1 MKNTDKAAVEARKAV
16 RSAWGERAAR
26 LGFVANG
33 ILHAMLG
40 FLTLNVA
47 LARGG
52 DADQS
57 GAMRT
62 LSAQPGGEILIW
74 ICFLGCLL
82 LAVWSL
88 AQAIV
93 PSQKGLGFIVKQAGT
108 GVVFAAIGTTF
119 GSYALGAG
127 KDSSQQS
134 TSISATLMS
143 SPAGSVALIIAGLVV
158 IGVGIYFIY
167 SGVARK
173 FTKSLRR
180 PSSPTVQRTLMIL
193 GTAGYVAKGL
203 TLAALGL
210 LIVVSTAQHDPED
223 STGLD
228 GALKAVRDQP
238 FGSFALIA
246 IAVGLMAYAVF
257 LFMRSRYDEMKQ
269 GAGL

>member
-1 MKNTDKAAVEARKAV
+1 MKNTDKAALEARKAV
-16 RSAWGERAAR
+16 RSQWFERAAR

-33 ILHAMLG
+33 VLHAMLG
-40 FLTLNVA
+40 LLALNVA

-57 GAMRT
+57 GAMKT
-62 LSAQPGGEILIW
+62 LSAQPGGGFLIW
-74 ICFLGCLL
+74 ICFLGCIL
-82 LAVWSL
+82 LAVWSI
-88 AQAIV
+88 AQAVV
-93 PSQKGLGFIVKQAGT
+93 PNQKGLGFVLKQAGT

-127 KDSSQQS
+127 KDSSEQS
-134 TSISATLMS
+134 QSISATLMS
-143 SPAGSVALIIAGLVV
+143 SPGGSVALVIAGLVV
-158 IGVGIYFIY
+158 IGVGIYFLFA
-167 SGVARK
+167 GVSRK

-180 PSSPTVQRTLMIL
+180 PSNPAVQRTLMVL

-210 LIVVSTAQHDPED
+210 LIVFSTVQHDPED

-238 FGSFALIA
+238 YGAFVLIA
-246 IAVGLMAYAVF
+246 IAVGLLAYAVF
-257 LFMRSRYDEMKQ
+257 LLMRSRYDEMKQ